1 MHTMI
6 PARRTVLS
14 LMLLAPLGACGFHL
28 RGSQG
33 DFRLP
38 FATLYLDVQRKSA
51 IERELRS
58 AVLGQDGITLT
69 TEAKSAEATLRILSE
84 NEEKKILTLNAQ
96 GQVRE
101 YSLLYRLSFEVKD
114 SDGKTLLEPTELALQ
129 TSMAFSESEVLAKE
143 TEERMIFTDLRND
156 AINQLM
162 RRLTLLKPV

>member
-1 MHTMI
+1 
-6 PARRTVLS
+6 
-14 LMLLAPLGACGFHL
+14 MLLAPLGACGFHL

-101 YSLLYRLSFEVKD
+101 YSLLYRLSFEVTV
-114 SDGKTLLEPTELALQ
+114 SEGKTLLEPTELALQ

-143 TEERMIFTDLRND
+143 AEERMIFTDLRND

>member
-1 MHTMI
+1 MLHVKHKGNGGMSSDDAEATAKTGAKQLDAYKWK
-6 PARRTVLS
+6 PGQSGNPKGRPKNAKQKLS
-14 LMLLAPLGACGFHL
+14 DTFLADMLEAWERDG
-28 RGSQG
+28 
-33 DFRLP
+33 
-38 FATLYLDVQRKSA
+38 KSA

-143 TEERMIFTDLRND
+143 AEVL
-156 AINQLM
+156 A
-162 RRLTLLKPV
+162 V